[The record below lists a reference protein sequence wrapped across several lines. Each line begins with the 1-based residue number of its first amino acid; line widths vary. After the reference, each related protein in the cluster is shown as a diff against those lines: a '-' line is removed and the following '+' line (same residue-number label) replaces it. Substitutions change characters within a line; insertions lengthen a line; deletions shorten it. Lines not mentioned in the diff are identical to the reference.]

1 MPKRGSFAGGVGAEA
16 RRRMGSAASQDEFRR
31 WQAVWL
37 AAEEDRPNDEIAR
50 ITGLAV
56 TTVRWLHARCRK
68 DGLSSLGD
76 KPVGGRYRFN
86 LSLDHERELL
96 AGFFARASRGQVL
109 IVAEIQAAVSKL
121 VGKPVH
127 SSGIYKLL
135 ARHGWRKIVPRPQHP
150 RGDPVAREEFKKT
163 SGSRVRPRGAR

>member
-1 MPKRGSFAGGVGAEA
+1 MPKRGSFAGGIGAEA
-16 RRRMGSAASQDEFRR
+16 RRRMGCAASQDEFRR

-37 AAEEDRPNDEIAR
+37 AAEEDRPNEEIAR

-86 LSLDHERELL
+86 LSLEQERDVL
-96 AGFFARASRGQVL
+96 AGFFARASRGHVL

-150 RGDPVAREEFKKT
+150 RGDPAVRETFKKT
-163 SGSRVRPRGAR
+163 ARSRLRPRGTR

>member
-37 AAEEDRPNDEIAR
+37 AAGEDRPNDEIAR

-86 LSLDHERELL
+86 LSLDQERELL

-150 RGDPVAREEFKKT
+150 RGNPEAREDFKKT
-163 SGSRVRPRGAR
+163 AGSRARPRGAR